1 MMPSKK
7 KTTPTTN
14 TGDVINAT
22 IGDNASQVAVG
33 KNIHQQQASGA
44 AQISEGDLKQIQ
56 ALFENFK
63 KQIEQQAPP
72 DKKAAA
78 VERVDELQQEI
89 VSGKPELT
97 TIDYVKRW
105 FGKNLPGLL
114 GGVTSLVVNPLVGK
128 VVEAASGMAAA
139 EIKRRFGGTP

>member
-1 MMPSKK
+1 MPSKK
-7 KTTPTTN
+7 KTNASTTR
-14 TGDVINAT
+14 GDVINAT

-33 KNIHQQQASGA
+33 KNIHQQQASGG

-56 ALFENFK
+56 ALFADFK

-78 VERVDELQQEI
+78 LERVDELQQEI
-89 VSGKPELT
+89 TSGKPELS

-105 FGKNLPGLL
+105 FGKNLPSLL
-114 GGVTSLVVNPLVGK
+114 GGVTSLVINPLVGK
-128 VVEAASGMAAA
+128 VVEAASGLAAA
-139 EIKRRFGGTP
+139 EIKRRFGSTA